1 MDLQTA
7 LPDLNIPP
15 HPYRAQVVEALA
27 QFRQEWQE
35 LASHQS
41 LIEMQTPVGLLLY
54 DVGQRMGLSPQEQ
67 FILLGASLS
76 REVQEFLDQQVM
88 QVE

>member
-7 LPDLNIPP
+7 LPDLNIQP
-15 HPYRAQVVEALA
+15 HPYRAQAVEALA

-35 LASHQS
+35 LAGNQS
-41 LIEMQTPVGLLLY
+41 LLEVQTPVGLLLY
-54 DVGQRMGLSPQEQ
+54 DVAQRMGLSPEEQ

-76 REVQEFLDQQVM
+76 REVQDFLDQQVM
-88 QVE
+88 PVE